1 MNYLNPPETGLK
13 AAENI
18 GTAGHASRGHR
29 IRDVS
34 IGKRNR
40 EDFHK
45 KVYNSPIIRYYYYRG
60 NVHFFGNSSKSRSI
74 IQRLRGPVL
83 DCQAGNDA

>member
-13 AAENI
+13 AAESI

-34 IGKRNR
+34 IRKRNR

-60 NVHFFGNSSKSRSI
+60 NVHFFGNSSKIVQLSKDLEDQSWI
-74 IQRLRGPVL
+74 
-83 DCQAGNDA
+83 AGNDA